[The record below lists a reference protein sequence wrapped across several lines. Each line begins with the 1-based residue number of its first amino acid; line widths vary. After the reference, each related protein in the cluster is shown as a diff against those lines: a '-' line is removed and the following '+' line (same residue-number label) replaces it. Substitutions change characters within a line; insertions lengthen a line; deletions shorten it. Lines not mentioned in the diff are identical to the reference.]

1 MCDCYAKYRVI
12 TLLKGHGPSFV
23 TRIRTVTDGTVD
35 GPFSKYP
42 DIITIPDDI
51 FQSVGGGNGIFGSIC
66 EYDYDGYFNRFDCT
80 IQTMRKKSDADLHER
95 ILN

>member
-1 MCDCYAKYRVI
+1 M
-12 TLLKGHGPSFV
+12 

-51 FQSVGGGNGIFGSIC
+51 FQSVGGGNGIFGSVC
-66 EYDYDGYFNRFDCT
+66 EYDYAGLSKVAITDYSPPSDRSRSSPIPRFRSLDVIGACPIDYDRSMRLPGY
-80 IQTMRKKSDADLHER
+80 
-95 ILN
+95 